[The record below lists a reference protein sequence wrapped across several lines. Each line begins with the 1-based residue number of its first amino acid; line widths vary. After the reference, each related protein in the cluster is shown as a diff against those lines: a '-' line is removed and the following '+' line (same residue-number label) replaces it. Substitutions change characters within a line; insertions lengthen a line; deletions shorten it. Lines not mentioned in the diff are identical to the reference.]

1 MTMNKTYLGNN
12 PDGTPH
18 FHYETDGHALITGKV
33 YGNFT
38 MEDGTVYDVSDPVI
52 EIDPKHAGEIA
63 HKIGVH
69 HEENGHPDHKEGEPF
84 VHECTDHCGDLKRDE
99 A

>member
-1 MTMNKTYLGNN
+1 MAMTKEFLGLND
-12 PDGTPH
+12 DGTPH
-18 FHYETDGHALITGKV
+18 FHYKTDGHALLTGKV

-38 MEDGTVYDVSDPVI
+38 MEDGTVYDVSDAII

-69 HEENGHPDHKEGEPF
+69 HEENGHPDHGPDEPF
-84 VHECTDHCGDLKRDE
+84 THQCTDHCGEFARNE
-99 A
+99 S